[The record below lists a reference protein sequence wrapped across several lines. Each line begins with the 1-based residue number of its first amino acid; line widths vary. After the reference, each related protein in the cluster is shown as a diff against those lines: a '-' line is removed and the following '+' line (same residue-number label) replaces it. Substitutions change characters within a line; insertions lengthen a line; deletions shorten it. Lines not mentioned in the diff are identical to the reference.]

1 MRDDTIFALAS
12 GAGRAG
18 IAVWRI
24 SGPGAGAAFT
34 ALTGRALP
42 PPRQA
47 VRIRVGEG
55 VTGDIIDDGIGLW
68 FQAPESFTGE
78 DVAELHLHGG
88 PAVMAAVTEALGAI
102 DGLRLA
108 EPGEF
113 SRRAFE
119 NGKFDLTQAEGLADL
134 VNAETESQ
142 RRQARRQFDGAL
154 ATVFEDWRGRL
165 IAALAGAEAAIDF
178 VDEDDVPAD
187 PMATLDHNI
196 SGILDEITLYLDDN
210 HRGERLRDGIYIAII
225 GAPNVGKSSLLNGLA
240 RREAAIVSEFA
251 GTTRDVIEVHLN
263 LGGVPVI
270 IADTAGLGE
279 AGDAIEGEGIRR
291 ARARAAAA
299 DVKLALFDA
308 QSWPHMDDATRSLAD
323 GDTIIVVNKS
333 DLADPRGGAGPL
345 HYQDRPVEVISALHG
360 DGMAGL
366 VQRIEREVTGRIETA
381 GPPALTRARHRAAL
395 EDCVQALKRCQAA
408 ITQESAAPELVAEDL
423 RLAARALGRITGRI
437 DVEDVLDAIF
447 KEFCIGK

>member
-1 MRDDTIFALAS
+1 MSDDTIFALAS

-18 IAVWRI
+18 IAVYRI
-24 SGPGAGAAFT
+24 SGPGAGTAFT

-42 PPRQA
+42 APRHA
-47 VRIRVGEG
+47 VRIRVGNG
-55 VTGDIIDDGIGLW
+55 VSGDIIDDGIGLW

-154 ATVFEDWRGRL
+154 AAMFEDWRARL

-178 VDEDDVPAD
+178 VDEEDVPAD
-187 PMATLDHNI
+187 LMATMHHKIL
-196 SGILDEITLYLDDN
+196 GIKDEITQYLDDN
-210 HRGERLRDGIYIAII
+210 HRGERLRDGIYIAIL

-240 RREAAIVSEFA
+240 RREAAIVSEIA

-270 IADTAGLGE
+270 VADTAGLGE
-279 AGDAIEGEGIRR
+279 AGDEIEGEGIRR
-291 ARARAAAA
+291 ARARAADA
-299 DVKLALFDA
+299 DVKLTLFDA
-308 QSWPHMDDATRSLAD
+308 QSWPQMDDATRSLVD
-323 GDTIIVVNKS
+323 GDTIIVVNKA
-333 DLADPRGGAGPL
+333 DLADPSRGGAGPL
-345 HYQDRPVEVISALHG
+345 SYGDRPVEVISVLRG
-360 DGMAGL
+360 DGMAAL
-366 VQRIEREVTGRIETA
+366 LQRIETEVAGKIETA
-381 GPPALTRARHRAAL
+381 GPPALTRARHRRAL
-395 EDCVQALKRCQAA
+395 EDCAQALTRCQAA
-408 ITQESAAPELVAEDL
+408 DAAELVAEDL

>member
-1 MRDDTIFALAS
+1 MGTPNVDTIFALAS

-18 IAVWRI
+18 IAVYRI

-42 PPRQA
+42 EPRHA
-47 VRIRVGEG
+47 VRIRVGKD
-55 VTGDIIDDGIGLW
+55 VSGDIIDDGIGLW
-68 FQAPESFTGE
+68 FTAPESFTGE

-154 ATVFEDWRGRL
+154 TAVFEDWRTRL

-178 VDEDDVPAD
+178 IDEDDVPAD
-187 PMATLDHNI
+187 LMATMNHKI
-196 SGILDEITLYLDDN
+196 SGIIDEITQYLDDD
-210 HRGERLRDGIYIAII
+210 HRGERLRDGIYIAIL
-225 GAPNVGKSSLLNGLA
+225 GAPNVGKSSLLNVLA
-240 RREAAIVSEFA
+240 RRQAAIVSEIA

-263 LGGVPVI
+263 MGGVPVI
-270 IADTAGLGE
+270 VADTAGLGE
-279 AGDAIEGEGIRR
+279 AGDEIEGEGIRR
-291 ARARAAAA
+291 ARARAADA

-308 QSWPHMDDATRSLAD
+308 QSWPRMDDATSSLVD
-323 GDTIIVVNKS
+323 GDTVVVVNKA
-333 DLADPRGGAGPL
+333 DLCDPSRGSLGPL
-345 HYQDRPVEVISALHG
+345 SHEDRPVQVISVLRG
-360 DGMAGL
+360 DGMADL
-366 VQRIEREVTGRIETA
+366 VHRIETEVTGRIETA

-395 EDCVQALKRCQAA
+395 EDCAQALKRCQAA
-408 ITQESAAPELVAEDL
+408 DAAELVAEDL

>member
-1 MRDDTIFALAS
+1 MGTPNDDTIFALAS

-24 SGPGAGAAFT
+24 SGPGAGAAFA

-42 PPRQA
+42 APRHA
-47 VRIRVGEG
+47 VRIRVEGGVSGE
-55 VTGDIIDDGIGLW
+55 IIDDGIGLW
-68 FQAPESFTGE
+68 FHAPESFTGE

-154 ATVFEDWRGRL
+154 TAVFEDWRTRL
-165 IAALAGAEAAIDF
+165 VAALAGAEAAIDF
-178 VDEDDVPAD
+178 VEEDDVPAD
-187 PMATLDHNI
+187 LMATTNHKILI
-196 SGILDEITLYLDDN
+196 ILDEITQYLDDD

-225 GAPNVGKSSLLNGLA
+225 GAPNVGKSSLLNALA
-240 RREAAIVSEFA
+240 RREAAIVSEIA
-251 GTTRDVIEVHLN
+251 GTTRDVIEVHLD
-263 LGGVPVI
+263 LAGVPVI
-270 IADTAGLGE
+270 VADTAGLGE

-291 ARARAAAA
+291 ARARAADA

-308 QSWPHMDDATRSLAD
+308 QSWPQMDHATSSLVD
-323 GDTIIVVNKS
+323 GDTVIVVNKA
-333 DLADPRGGAGPL
+333 DLRDPSRGAAGPL
-345 HYQDRPVEVISALHG
+345 CLDGRPVEVISVLRG
-360 DGMAGL
+360 DGLAAL
-366 VQRIEREVTGRIETA
+366 VQRLETEVSDKLEVS
-381 GPPALTRARHRAAL
+381 GPPALTRARHRRAL
-395 EDCVQALKRCQAA
+395 EDCAQALQRSLAA
-408 ITQESAAPELVAEDL
+408 DGAELAAEDL

>member
-1 MRDDTIFALAS
+1 MATPDHDTIFALAS

-24 SGPGAGAAFT
+24 SGPGAGPAFT

-42 PPRQA
+42 APRHA
-47 VRIRVGEG
+47 VRIRVGDDG
-55 VTGDIIDDGIGLW
+55 AGGIIDDGIGLW
-68 FQAPESFTGE
+68 FPAPESFTGE

-154 ATVFEDWRGRL
+154 TAVFEDWRARL

-187 PMATLDHNI
+187 LTATTNHKIL
-196 SGILDEITLYLDDN
+196 GILDEITQYLDDD

-225 GAPNVGKSSLLNGLA
+225 GAPNVGKSSLLNALA
-240 RREAAIVSEFA
+240 RRDAAIVSEIA

-270 IADTAGLGE
+270 VADTAGLGE
-279 AGDAIEGEGIRR
+279 AGDAIEGEGILR
-291 ARARAAAA
+291 ARARAAQA

-308 QSWPHMDDATRSLAD
+308 QSWPQMDDATASLVD
-323 GDTIIVVNKS
+323 RDTVIVVNKADLS
-333 DLADPRGGAGPL
+333 DPMRGAAGPL
-345 HYQDRPVEVISALHG
+345 SHGDRPVEVISVLRG
-360 DGMAGL
+360 DGMAAL
-366 VQRIEREVTGRIETA
+366 VQRIEAEIAGKIETA
-381 GPPALTRARHRAAL
+381 GPPALTRQRHRAAL
-395 EDCVQALKRCQAA
+395 EDCAQALRRARTA
-408 ITQESAAPELVAEDL
+408 GALELVAEDL